1 MNCNILN
8 LRHLTVLLILCT
20 AFLGGAIP
28 AFAQQGGK
36 KMTGQVIDENKEPM
50 IGVSIL
56 IVGTSTGTVTDF
68 DGNYTLNVPKDSKEL
83 QFSYVGYETK
93 VITIPVNSNVLNVQ
107 MKSDSQVLSDVVIIG
122 YGTQRK
128 SDLTGSVA
136 SVGTK
141 DFNKGMVSSPE
152 ELVNGKIAGVQ
163 IVNGGGS
170 PTSVP
175 TIRIRGGASLNASN
189 DPLIVLDG
197 VPMEV
202 GGSIS
207 GGGNFLSLINP
218 NDIESMTVLKD
229 ASSTAIYGSRGAN
242 GVVIITTKRARKE
255 AKLSVSYDGYVGVSK
270 SFKNYDM
277 MSGEKYA
284 DWKRMANYGKTDKEI
299 FDDIQLKALNSG
311 QFVDWQDLMFSGT
324 GYKTDHNVSINQ
336 SNGRNRNML
345 VLGYNKDQSIID
357 NMGYERFSA
366 RINGDME
373 LAKNLTVGYSSLCH
387 TRISLYRIY

>member
-28 AFAQQGGK
+28 AFAQQGDK

-170 PTSVP
+170 PTSVS

-229 ASSTAIYGSRGAN
+229 AMVFISSSSNWQVRLPSSAI
-242 GVVIITTKRARKE
+242 
-255 AKLSVSYDGYVGVSK
+255 
-270 SFKNYDM
+270 
-277 MSGEKYA
+277 
-284 DWKRMANYGKTDKEI
+284 
-299 FDDIQLKALNSG
+299 
-311 QFVDWQDLMFSGT
+311 DL
-324 GYKTDHNVSINQ
+324 
-336 SNGRNRNML
+336 
-345 VLGYNKDQSIID
+345 
-357 NMGYERFSA
+357 
-366 RINGDME
+366 
-373 LAKNLTVGYSSLCH
+373 
-387 TRISLYRIY
+387 

>member
-36 KMTGQVIDENKEPM
+36 NDRTSDRWEQRADDR
-50 IGVSIL
+50 VSIL

-107 MKSDSQVLSDVVIIG
+107 MKTTHKLLSDVVIIG

-141 DFNKGMVSSPE
+141 DFNKGMVSSPWRACE
-152 ELVNGKIAGVQ
+152 WQDRRCANSKWRRFA
-163 IVNGGGS
+163 
-170 PTSVP
+170 TSVS
-175 TIRIRGGASLNASN
+175 TIRIRGGASLTHQWPINCTGRGSY
-189 DPLIVLDG
+189 G
-197 VPMEV
+197 V

-207 GGGNFLSLINP
+207 GGGNFLSLIN
-218 NDIESMTVLKD
+218 
-229 ASSTAIYGSRGAN
+229 R
-242 GVVIITTKRARKE
+242 TT
-255 AKLSVSYDGYVGVSK
+255 
-270 SFKNYDM
+270 
-277 MSGEKYA
+277 
-284 DWKRMANYGKTDKEI
+284 
-299 FDDIQLKALNSG
+299 
-311 QFVDWQDLMFSGT
+311 
-324 GYKTDHNVSINQ
+324 
-336 SNGRNRNML
+336 
-345 VLGYNKDQSIID
+345 
-357 NMGYERFSA
+357 
-366 RINGDME
+366 
-373 LAKNLTVGYSSLCH
+373 
-387 TRISLYRIY
+387 